1 MAISTRVKKK
11 TRLVIFAG
19 CDACGQVHTVT
30 FDNEH
35 DFVRLLCPVEQVP
48 LYSTVKAARE
58 VFSRVQ
64 KDLTSGAIAA

>member
-1 MAISTRVKKK
+1 MAISTRAK

-19 CDACGQVHTVT
+19 CDACGQVHAVT
-30 FDNEH
+30 FKDEH
-35 DFVRLLCPVEQVP
+35 DFVQLVCPVEQVP
-48 LYSTVKAARE
+48 LYRTAKAARE